1 MSDFSIRMNGDD
13 GLAPPVDLF
22 PLRPDPKGPK
32 TIAILL
38 ILGGVLMCFVGY
50 GDIQLSGAEDL
61 TQDEL
66 DTLLTNVR
74 NQGENISDEEYQDF
88 HDEVQETSAYSIRGW
103 SVLTGGVLVVSGGIV
118 LLLLRS
124 LGSKLALGGAMISL
138 VGGVYANNKIA
149 EVSELMLPDSLVLAN
164 ELMMYLCGVCM
175 VMCAAMAAL
184 PLVNASARA
193 ALDNKVELIIEEE

>member
-1 MSDFSIRMNGDD
+1 
-13 GLAPPVDLF
+13 
-22 PLRPDPKGPK
+22 
-32 TIAILL
+32 
-38 ILGGVLMCFVGY
+38 MCTVGY

-74 NQGENISDEEYQDF
+74 NQGENISDEEYQEF